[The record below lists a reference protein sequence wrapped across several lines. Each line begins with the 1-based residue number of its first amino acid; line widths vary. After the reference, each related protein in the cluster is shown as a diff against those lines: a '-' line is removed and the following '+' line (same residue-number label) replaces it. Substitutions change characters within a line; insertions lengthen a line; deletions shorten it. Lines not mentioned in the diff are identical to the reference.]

1 MTQNYKMYNNITQE
15 KILISNDDDLGNAV
29 ENALYGVGQIHAK
42 YGIMSSIYDIPQ
54 GYKMKVGV
62 WTLEK
67 LKTTPQKSKKTTQKR
82 STSIRSSTKRTTSSK
97 TKPTSKKTS
106 AKKRPST
113 TKKPATSTTRKKG
126 RVIKASKRQ
135 TGTSSKA
142 DKSRKAMSPGK
153 RKSRTGR
160 TYYEYRKN
168 RTDVRGR
175 KT

>member
-1 MTQNYKMYNNITQE
+1 MKRTTHKQRLTSRDIADLNDLFNLNEELNNFGEKYDHYENKYFYEAFNDGYHYKTPTTLSSAIKRRTF
-15 KILISNDDDLGNAV
+15 
-29 ENALYGVGQIHAK
+29 AK
-42 YGIMSSIYDIPQ
+42 
-54 GYKMKVGV
+54 
-62 WTLEK
+62 
-67 LKTTPQKSKKTTQKR
+67 KSG
-82 STSIRSSTKRTTSSK
+82 STKRKPSK
-97 TKPTSKKTS
+97 RTTS